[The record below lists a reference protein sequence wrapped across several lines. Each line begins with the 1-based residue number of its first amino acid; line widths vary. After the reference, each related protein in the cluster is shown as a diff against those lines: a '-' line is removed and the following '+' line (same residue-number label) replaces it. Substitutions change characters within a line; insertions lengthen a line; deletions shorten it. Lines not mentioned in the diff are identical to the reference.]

1 MQGFLK
7 GVFFFIATLRLKTR
21 REKSPVITV
30 DLVYIKIYFWVYKT
44 GHNKNPEGEGGLNGV
59 QNNKKTK
66 KKHVTHYFM
75 ESNCSKRVLY
85 LK

>member
-1 MQGFLK
+1 ML
-7 GVFFFIATLRLKTR
+7 VFFFIATPRLKTR

-44 GHNKNPEGEGGLNGV
+44 GHNKNPGGGLNGV
-59 QNNKKTK
+59 QNNKQTK
-66 KKHVTHYFM
+66 KETRYTLLM

>member
-7 GVFFFIATLRLKTR
+7 GVFFFIATPRLKTS

-66 KKHVTHYFM
+66 KETCYTLFYGKQ
-75 ESNCSKRVLY
+75 L
-85 LK
+85 LKKSSLP